1 MAFADIIELWKA
13 QGVFEFYLPFVL
25 MFAIFY
31 GLLSKSKIFGD
42 EEKERRVRN
51 INVVVSIVAALFIM
65 VSPVGVSLT
74 VFFGAFFTQTMVI
87 LTTMLAFMLIIFMF
101 IPHASVGEFMKE
113 PMKYAKYF
121 IPLALVAVLAV
132 FFASGGPSIFGIN
145 IGSVGGV
152 GGGLNL
158 GFGLSQQDIVTL
170 IMVLGFLLLVLYI
183 TRGGSEEKEEEYGP
197 APENYEWKIVPKKKK

>member
-74 VFFGAFFTQTMVI
+74 TFFGAFFTQTMVI

-101 IPHASVGEFMKE
+101 IPHTSVGDFMKE

-121 IPLALVAVLAV
+121 IPLALVAVLAI
-132 FFASGGPSIFGIN
+132 FFASGGPKIFGIN
-145 IGSVGGV
+145 IGSVGG
-152 GGGLNL
+152 GLNFPGL
-158 GFGLSQQDIVTL
+158 GLSSQDIVTL
-170 IMVLGFLLLVLYI
+170 IMILGFLLLVLYL
-183 TRGGSEEKEEEYGP
+183 TRGGSDEDKGKDKKG
-197 APENYEWKIVPKKKK
+197 KIVGWNPVYEGQ